1 MRNAFLCQLNE
12 SSVRSKLA
20 EAIDQLRAAGMIPE
34 GIKSIERF
42 DIPTGSGQPEYQCAI
57 THKWMDDMDFKEAV
71 PVAGEVI
78 N

>member
-1 MRNAFLCQLNE
+1 
-12 SSVRSKLA
+12 
-20 EAIDQLRAAGMIPE
+20 MIPE